1 MALADFF
8 VSLLTFVAIYSLFGV
23 GLNVKYGFTGLIDF
37 GHVAYFMI
45 GAYVTVVLTMPRGGG
60 TTYEGLGGFA
70 LPALL
75 PFPGG
80 GFVGWIV
87 AVVVAMAAAAV
98 VSLLVGIPTLRLRED
113 YLAITALGI
122 ATILNAVVDN
132 ERWLFNGAFGVRE
145 VYQPLAGVAP
155 VSTGN
160 FQLNLLVFGV
170 PSLAVLGFL
179 LYRTARVVRPLDPRP
194 AIVTTA
200 AVAALAGG
208 FVGLITPGTLTGVAG
223 VGGLVVSV
231 LLARRA
237 LVAAERVEPALALA
251 ATELFVLWYVVS
263 PVFTD
268 GVVDLVLNLL
278 WLFDP
283 NAGPAG
289 GLDYDR
295 LFLLLCLALLAG
307 AYWWVQRTVNSPY
320 GRVLRAI
327 REDETVAEALGKRTV
342 RYKLQ
347 ALGFGSALAGAAGG
361 LWAANLG
368 FIDPTQFAS
377 TVTFFAF
384 TAVIIGGT
392 ANNRGVVL
400 GTVVFWVINSGT
412 RFLDDF
418 FPAEYAIQLAATR
431 LMLIGVLLIVI
442 LYYRPEGILGEQ
454 SYAFGV
460 DGGDGG
466 GDDDGGGG
474 EVEGEGDPAVGHDH
488 ERPVG
493 SPSRS
498 GAGRGTG
505 GGAGE

>member
-45 GAYVTVVLTMPRGGG
+45 GAYVTVVLTMPAGGG

-70 LPALL
+70 LPALF

-80 GFVGWIV
+80 GLLGWALALVVG
-87 AVVVAMAAAAV
+87 MTAAAV

-122 ATILNAVVDN
+122 ATILNSVVDN
-132 ERWLFNGAFGVRE
+132 ERWLFNGAFGIRE
-145 VYQPLAGVAP
+145 IYQPLAGVAP
-155 VSTGN
+155 LSTGN
-160 FQLNLLVFGV
+160 FQLNLVVFGL
-170 PSLAVLGFL
+170 PSLAVLAYLTYHTFG
-179 LYRTARVVRPLDPRP
+179 VVRLLGRSP
-194 AIVTTA
+194 ALWTTA
-200 AVAALAGG
+200 AVFALAGG

-223 VGGLVVSV
+223 VGGFVVAAV
-231 LLARRA
+231 LARKA
-237 LVAAERVEPALALA
+237 LVDAERVEPALALA
-251 ATELFVLWYVVS
+251 AAELFALWYLVS
-263 PVFTD
+263 PVVTD

-283 NAGPAG
+283 NAGSAG

-295 LFLLLCLALLAG
+295 LFLLLCIALLAG

-320 GRVLRAI
+320 GRVLRAV
-327 REDETVAEALGKRTV
+327 REDETVAETLGKPTF

-347 ALGFGSALAGAAGG
+347 SLGFGSALAGAAGG

-377 TVTFFAF
+377 TVTFFAY

-431 LMLIGVLLIVI
+431 LMLIGALLIVI

-454 SYAFGV
+454 SYGFGI
-460 DGGDGG
+460 D
-466 GDDDGGGG
+466 
-474 EVEGEGDPAVGHDH
+474 
-488 ERPVG
+488 RG
-493 SPSRS
+493 SR
-498 GAGRGTG
+498 TG
-505 GGAGE
+505 GWRR

>member
-8 VSLLTFVAIYSLFGV
+8 VSLLTFVAIYSLFGI

-45 GAYVTVVLTMPRGGG
+45 GAYVTVVLTMPAGGG

-75 PFPGG
+75 AFPGG
-80 GFVGWIV
+80 GLLGWALALVVG
-87 AVVVAMAAAAV
+87 MAAAAV

-122 ATILNAVVDN
+122 ATILNSVFDN
-132 ERWLFNGAFGVRE
+132 ERWLFNGAFGIRE
-145 VYQPLAGVAP
+145 IYQPLADVAP
-155 VSTGN
+155 LSTGN
-160 FQLNLLVFGV
+160 FQLNLVVFGL
-170 PSLAVLGFL
+170 PSLAVLAYL
-179 LYRTARVVRPLDPRP
+179 AYRTLGVVRPLGRNP
-194 AIVTTA
+194 ALWMTA
-200 AVAALAGG
+200 AV
-208 FVGLITPGTLTGVAG
+208 
-223 VGGLVVSV
+223 
-231 LLARRA
+231 LARKA
-237 LVAAERVEPALALA
+237 LVDAERVEPALALA
-251 ATELFVLWYVVS
+251 AAELFALWYVVS
-263 PVFTD
+263 PVVTD

-295 LFLLLCLALLAG
+295 LFLLLCIALLAG

-320 GRVLRAI
+320 GRVLRAV
-327 REDETVAEALGKRTV
+327 REDETVAETLGKRTF

-347 ALGFGSALAGAAGG
+347 SLGFGSALAGAAGG

-377 TVTFFAF
+377 TVTFFAY

-392 ANNRGVVL
+392 ANNRGVIL

-431 LMLIGVLLIVI
+431 LMLIGALLIVI

-454 SYAFGV
+454 SYGFGIDGGSKRRGGV
-460 DGGDGG
+460 D
-466 GDDDGGGG
+466 
-474 EVEGEGDPAVGHDH
+474 E
-488 ERPVG
+488 
-493 SPSRS
+493 
-498 GAGRGTG
+498 
-505 GGAGE
+505 